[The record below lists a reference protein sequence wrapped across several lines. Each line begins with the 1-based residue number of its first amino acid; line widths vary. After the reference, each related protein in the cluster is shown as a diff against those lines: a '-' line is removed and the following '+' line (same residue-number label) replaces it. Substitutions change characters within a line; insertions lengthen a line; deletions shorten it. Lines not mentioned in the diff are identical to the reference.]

1 MFTFLSGAHLCDN
14 LSLLEKVEKFSDN
27 NVTAFVCC
35 HFGFLSSN
43 YYSWKSRKTK
53 GKYQMCFDTRF
64 LKNCVY
70 TSVLLFSNRSNMR

>member
-35 HFGFLSSN
+35 HFGVLSSN
-43 YYSWKSRKTK
+43 HYSWESKKTK

-64 LKNCVY
+64 
-70 TSVLLFSNRSNMR
+70 